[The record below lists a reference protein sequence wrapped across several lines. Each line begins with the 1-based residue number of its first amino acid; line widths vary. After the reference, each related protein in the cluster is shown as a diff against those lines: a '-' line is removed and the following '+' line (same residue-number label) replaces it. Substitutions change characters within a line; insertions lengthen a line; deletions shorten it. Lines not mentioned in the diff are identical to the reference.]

1 MIDLLVIQ
9 IVNYYNAY
17 LWLLNQIT
25 GARHVDV
32 ILSGQVFAKGVSI
45 SGDTSAIVETD
56 VI

>member
-9 IVNYYNAY
+9 IVNYYSAY